1 MAAKDRQRGK
11 ALELY
16 VGRLFG
22 GRRRRS
28 GEGLEYDDC
37 LAVDGSP
44 LPISFECKAYSK
56 LQLQQKWIDQARR
69 NSGGRPWAVVQ
80 RPKGSRLVLATVDL
94 KFLHELAEKAGV
106 ITNRLEGISGSSEG
120 STA

>member
-11 ALELY
+11 ALELF

-44 LPISFECKAYSK
+44 LPISFECKAYSR

-94 KFLHELAEKAGV
+94 RFLHELAMKAGL
-106 ITNRLEGISGSSEG
+106 ITTNRLEGKVAEEG
-120 STA
+120 GTT